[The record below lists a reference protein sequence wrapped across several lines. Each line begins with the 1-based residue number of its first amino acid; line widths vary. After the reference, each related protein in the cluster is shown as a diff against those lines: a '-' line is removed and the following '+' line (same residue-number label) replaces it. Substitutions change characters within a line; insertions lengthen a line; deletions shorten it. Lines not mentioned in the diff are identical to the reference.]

1 MSGPIRPW
9 VVDRHPVFTPRPVIR
24 LVRNH
29 GAGGSIIEIFESEH
43 MWKWLVDTLRA
54 HPEIAVFVCLSI
66 GSYVGK
72 LSIKGVGLG
81 AVTGTLLTAL
91 VVGQLDIT
99 VSSDVRAIF
108 FLLFL
113 FAIGYSVGPQ
123 FVQGIAKN
131 GLPQALFAVIVAALC
146 LGTAWVAGRIAGY
159 DIGST
164 AGLFAGASTIS
175 SALALS
181 VDAIEQLGLAAGET
195 SKLVNAVPTAFAMT
209 YIFGTIGATMII
221 CIVGPKLLRIDLVAA
236 CRAYETRMG
245 GHDKTGGGIRAWHQ
259 HIARA
264 YRVGAGSDWV
274 GKSAAVIE
282 AAHGPAQLFIER
294 VRRNGQIVDATAD
307 MLLLVGDVVAVAG
320 NRSVVMQLAG
330 PELDEVEDAEL
341 LNVPVEGT
349 DVLITNRKVDG
360 KTLAELA
367 ELPSTRGIFLRR
379 IRRGATSVDIPVL
392 PATTL
397 HRGDVVNVIGRPQDI
412 STALAAFGRADRS
425 PEETDVALVAAAIV
439 IGALIGSVILRL
451 GSVPITLSSSGGVL
465 LAGIALGWLR
475 SVHPTFGRIPPAA
488 NWLMNTL
495 GLNMFI
501 AVVGLSSGPSF
512 VAGVQELGFSLFL
525 WGMVVT
531 SVPLILSIYIGR
543 YVFRFDD
550 AILFGCVAGA
560 RASTPSLG
568 MLTDR
573 AGSQT
578 PALGFTVTCAVA
590 NTLLTIGGILI
601 VLLAR

>member
-1 MSGPIRPW
+1 
-9 VVDRHPVFTPRPVIR
+9 
-24 LVRNH
+24 
-29 GAGGSIIEIFESEH
+29 
-43 MWKWLVDTLRA
+43 MWNWLVDTLRA
-54 HPEIAVFVCLSI
+54 HPAIAVFLCLSI
-66 GSYVGK
+66 GSYLGK
-72 LSIKGVGLG
+72 LSFKGVGLG
-81 AVTGTLLTAL
+81 AVTGTLLAAL
-91 VVGQLDIT
+91 VVGQLDI
-99 VSSDVRAIF
+99 SISNEVRSIF

-131 GLPQALFAVIVAALC
+131 GVPQALFALVVSILC
-146 LGTAWVAGRIAGY
+146 LATAWIAGRIAGY
-159 DIGST
+159 DVGST

-181 VDAIEQLGLAAGET
+181 VDAIEQLGLPAAEAKT
-195 SKLVNAVPTAFAMT
+195 LVDAVPTAFAMT

-221 CIVGPKLLRIDLVAA
+221 SVVGPKLLGIDLVAA
-236 CRAYETRMG
+236 CRAYEMKMG
-245 GHDKTGGGIRAWHQ
+245 GHGGSGDGPRAWHQ

-264 YRVGAGSDWV
+264 YRVGPGSDWV
-274 GKSAAVIE
+274 GQSAAAAE
-282 AAHGPAQLFIER
+282 AAQGSSQLFIER
-294 VRRNGQIVDATAD
+294 VRRDGAIVEATAD
-307 MLLLVGDVVAVAG
+307 LVLQAGDVVGVAG
-320 NRSVVMQLAG
+320 NRGTLMRLAG
-330 PELDEVEDAEL
+330 SGLKEVEDAEL
-341 LNVPVEGT
+341 LNVRVEGT
-349 DVLITNRKVDG
+349 EVLITNRKIDG
-360 KTLAELA
+360 RTLQELA

-379 IRRGATSVDIPVL
+379 IRRGATGVDIPIL

-397 HRGDVVNVIGRPQDI
+397 HRGDVVTILGRPQDI
-412 STALAAFGRADRS
+412 STALSAFGRADRS
-425 PEETDVALVAAAIV
+425 PEETDLALVSAAIV
-439 IGALIGSVILRL
+439 IGALFGTVLLRV

-488 NWLMNTL
+488 NWLMNAL

-512 VAGVQELGFSLFL
+512 LAGVQELGFGLFF

-531 SVPLILSIYIGR
+531 SVPLILALYIGR

-550 AILFGCVAGA
+550 AILLGCCAGA
-560 RASTPSLG
+560 RASTASLG
-568 MLTDR
+568 MLTAR
-573 AGSQT
+573 AKSQT
-578 PALGFTVTCAVA
+578 PALGFTVSCAVA

>member
-1 MSGPIRPW
+1 
-9 VVDRHPVFTPRPVIR
+9 
-24 LVRNH
+24 
-29 GAGGSIIEIFESEH
+29 

-54 HPEIAVFVCLSI
+54 NPEIAVFVCLSI
-66 GSYVGK
+66 GAYVGK
-72 LSIKGVGLG
+72 LSYKGVGLG

-91 VVGQLDIT
+91 LVGQLDIT
-99 VSSDVRAIF
+99 VSNDVRAIF

-113 FAIGYSVGPQ
+113 FAIGYGVGPQ

-131 GLPQALFAVIVAALC
+131 GVPQALFSVIICALC

-159 DIGST
+159 DVGST
-164 AGLFAGASTIS
+164 AGLFAGAATIS

-181 VDAIEQLGLAAGET
+181 VDAIEQLGLATGET
-195 SKLVNAVPTAFAMT
+195 KTLVDAVPTAFAMT

-221 CIVGPKLLRIDLVAA
+221 CVVGPRLLGIDLVAA
-236 CRAYETRMG
+236 CRAYELKMG
-245 GHDKTGGGIRAWHQ
+245 GHGKTGEGARAWHQ

-264 YRVGAGSDWV
+264 YRIGPGSDWV
-274 GKSAAVIE
+274 GKTAAAVE
-282 AAHGPAQLFIER
+282 ATCGPAQLFIER
-294 VRRNGQIVDATAD
+294 VRRDDQITDATAD
-307 MLLLVGDVVAVAG
+307 MMLLVGDVVAVAG
-320 NRSVVMQLAG
+320 NRGIVMKLAG
-330 PELDEVEDAEL
+330 PELVEVEDAEL

-349 DVLITNRKVDG
+349 EVLITNRGVDG
-360 KTLAELA
+360 KTLGELA
-367 ELPSTRGIFLRR
+367 SLPSTRGIFLRR
-379 IRRGATSVDIPVL
+379 IRRGATGVEIPIL

-397 HRGDVVNVIGRPQDI
+397 HRGDVVTVIGRPQDI
-412 STALAAFGRADRS
+412 SSALAAFGRADRA
-425 PEETDVALVAAAIV
+425 PEETDIALVAAAIV
-439 IGALIGSVILRL
+439 IGALVGSLVLRL
-451 GSVPITLSSSGGVL
+451 GSVPVTLSSSGGVL

-488 NWLMNTL
+488 NWLMNAL

-512 VAGVQELGFSLFL
+512 VAGVQQLGFSLFL

-531 SVPLILSIYIGR
+531 SVPLILALYIGR

-550 AILFGCVAGA
+550 AILLGCVAGA
-560 RASTPSLG
+560 RASTASLG
-568 MLTDR
+568 MLTAR
-573 AGSQT
+573 AKSQT
-578 PALGFTVTCAVA
+578 PALGFTVSCAVS

>member
-1 MSGPIRPW
+1 M
-9 VVDRHPVFTPRPVIR
+9 
-24 LVRNH
+24 
-29 GAGGSIIEIFESEH
+29 
-43 MWKWLVDTLRA
+43 MQWLLELLRS
-54 HPEIAVFVCLSI
+54 HPEIAVFLCLSI
-66 GSYVGK
+66 GFYLGK
-72 LSIKGVGLG
+72 LSFKGVELG

-99 VSSDVRAIF
+99 LSEDVRAVF

-113 FAIGYSVGPQ
+113 FAIGYGVGPQ

-131 GLPQALFAVIVAALC
+131 GVPQALFSVIVCGLC
-146 LGTAWVAGRIAGY
+146 LGAAWLAGRIAGY
-159 DIGST
+159 DVGST

-181 VDAIEQLGLAAGET
+181 IDAIDNLGLASGEA

-221 CIVGPKLLRIDLVAA
+221 CVVGPKLLGIDLVAA
-236 CRAYETRMG
+236 CRAYERKMG
-245 GHDKTGGGIRAWHQ
+245 GHGRGADGARAWHQ

-264 YRVGAGSDWV
+264 YRLGAGSDWV
-274 GKSAAVIE
+274 GKTAADIE
-282 AAHGPAQLFIER
+282 AAHGLAQLYIER
-294 VRRNGQIVDATAD
+294 VRRDGQIVDATSD
-307 MLLLVGDVVAVAG
+307 MMLLVGDVVGVAG
-320 NRSVVMQLAG
+320 NRNIVMQVSG
-330 PELDEVEDAEL
+330 PELTEVEDSEL
-341 LNVPVEGT
+341 LNVPIEGT
-349 DVLITNRKVDG
+349 EVLITNRKVDG

-367 ELPSTRGIFLRR
+367 ALPSTRGIFLRR
-379 IRRGATSVDIPVL
+379 IRRGATGVDIPIL

-397 HRGDVVNVIGRPQDI
+397 HRGDVVTILGRPQDV
-412 STALAAFGRADRS
+412 STAIAAFGRADRS

-439 IGALIGSVILRL
+439 IGAVIGSIVLRL
-451 GSVPITLSSSGGVL
+451 GSVPVTLSSSGGVL

-488 NWLMNTL
+488 NWLMNSL

-501 AVVGLSSGPSF
+501 AGVGLTSGPSF

-531 SVPLILSIYIGR
+531 TVPLILALYIGR
-543 YVFRFDD
+543 YLFRFDD
-550 AILFGCVAGA
+550 AILLGCVAGA
-560 RASTPSLG
+560 RASTASLG
-568 MLTDR
+568 MLTGR
-573 AGSQT
+573 ARSQT
-578 PALGFTVTCAVA
+578 PALGFTVTCAVS

-601 VLLAR
+601 VLLAK

>member
-1 MSGPIRPW
+1 
-9 VVDRHPVFTPRPVIR
+9 
-24 LVRNH
+24 
-29 GAGGSIIEIFESEH
+29 
-43 MWKWLVDTLRA
+43 MWHWLVDLLRSQPA
-54 HPEIAVFVCLSI
+54 IAVFVCLSI
-66 GSYVGK
+66 GAYVGR

-91 VVGQLDIT
+91 LVGQLDIT

-113 FAIGYSVGPQ
+113 FAIGYGVGPQ

-131 GLPQALFAVIVAALC
+131 GVPQALFSVIVCALC
-146 LGTAWVAGRIAGY
+146 LGVAWLAGRIAGY
-159 DIGST
+159 DVGST
-164 AGLFAGASTIS
+164 AGLFAGAATIS

-181 VDAIEQLGLAAGET
+181 VDAIEQLGLAAGEA
-195 SKLVNAVPTAFAMT
+195 KQMVDAVPTAFAMT
-209 YIFGTIGATMII
+209 YIFGTIGATMIV
-221 CIVGPKLLRIDLVAA
+221 CVVGPKLLGIDLVAA
-236 CRAYETRMG
+236 CRAYERKMG
-245 GHDKTGGGIRAWHQ
+245 GHGPASSGARAWHQ

-274 GKSAAVIE
+274 GKTAAAAESASA
-282 AAHGPAQLFIER
+282 PAQLFIER
-294 VRRNGQIVDATAD
+294 IRRDGQIVEATAD
-307 MLLLVGDVVAVAG
+307 MMLLVGDVVAVAG
-320 NRSVVMQLAG
+320 DRGTIMRLAG
-330 PELDEVEDAEL
+330 PELTEVEDAEL

-349 DVLITNRKVDG
+349 EVLITNRKVDG

-367 ELPSTRGIFLRR
+367 GLPSTRGIFLRR
-379 IRRGATSVDIPVL
+379 IRRGATGVDIPIL
-392 PATTL
+392 PATTI
-397 HRGDVVNVIGRPQDI
+397 HRGDVLTVIGRPQDI
-412 STALAAFGRADRS
+412 SASLAAFGRADRAT
-425 PEETDVALVAAAIV
+425 EETDVALVAAAIV
-439 IGALIGSVILRL
+439 VGALIGSLIWRV

-465 LAGIALGWLR
+465 LAGIGLGWLR

-512 VAGVQELGFSLFL
+512 VAGVQQLGFSLFL

-531 SVPLILSIYIGR
+531 SVPLILALYIGR

-550 AILFGCVAGA
+550 AILLGCVAGA
-560 RASTPSLG
+560 RASTASLG
-568 MLTDR
+568 MLTAR
-573 AGSQT
+573 AKSQT
-578 PALGFTVTCAVA
+578 PALGFTVSCAVS

>member
-1 MSGPIRPW
+1 
-9 VVDRHPVFTPRPVIR
+9 
-24 LVRNH
+24 
-29 GAGGSIIEIFESEH
+29 

-54 HPEIAVFVCLSI
+54 NPEIAVFLCLSI
-66 GSYVGK
+66 GAYIGK
-72 LSIKGVGLG
+72 LSFKGVGLG

-91 VVGQLDIT
+91 VVGQLGIT

-113 FAIGYSVGPQ
+113 FAIGYGVGPQ

-131 GLPQALFAVIVAALC
+131 GLPQALFSILVCALC

-195 SKLVNAVPTAFAMT
+195 TRLVNAVPTAFAMT

-221 CIVGPKLLRIDLVAA
+221 SVVGPRLLGIDLVAA
-236 CRAYETRMG
+236 CRAYERKMG
-245 GHDKTGGGIRAWHQ
+245 GHGLSGHGLRAWHQ

-264 YRVGAGSDWV
+264 YRIGEGSDWA
-274 GKSAAVIE
+274 GKSAVEIE
-282 AAHGPAQLFIER
+282 AGHGPAQLFIER
-294 VRRNGQIVDATAD
+294 IRRDAQIVDATAD
-307 MLLLVGDVVAVAG
+307 MTLQGGDVVAVAG
-320 NRSVVMQLAG
+320 SRAVLMQIAG
-330 PELDEVEDAEL
+330 PALVEVEDAEL

-349 DVLITNRKVDG
+349 EMLITNRKVDG

-367 ELPSTRGIFLRR
+367 EMPSTRGIFLRR
-379 IRRGATSVDIPVL
+379 IRRGATGVDIPVL

-397 HRGDVVNVIGRPQDI
+397 HRGDVVNVVGRPQDI
-412 STALAAFGRADRS
+412 SRLLAAFGRADRAT
-425 PEETDVALVAAAIV
+425 EETDVALVAAAIV
-439 IGALIGSVILRL
+439 IGAILGSIVLRL
-451 GSVPITLSSSGGVL
+451 GSVPVTLSSSGGVL

-475 SVHPTFGRIPPAA
+475 SVHPTFGRVPPAA
-488 NWLMNTL
+488 NWLMNAL

-531 SVPLILSIYIGR
+531 SVPLILALYIGR

-550 AILFGCVAGA
+550 AILLGCVAGA
-560 RASTPSLG
+560 RASTASLG
-568 MLTDR
+568 MLTAR
-573 AGSQT
+573 AKSQT
-578 PALGFTVTCAVA
+578 PALGFTVSCAVS